1 MYKYQYN
8 ILTQVNKASILVVDV
23 SFAVLERF
31 LFAIVNTRST
41 GTQYIL
47 DALARLM
54 QYVAYLIHATKL
66 DDAYCSVLATASLN
80 DF

>member
-1 MYKYQYN
+1 M
-8 ILTQVNKASILVVDV
+8 LTQVNSESILVTAVV
-23 SFAVLERF
+23 SAVLERF

-47 DALARLM
+47 DALARLI
-54 QYVAYLIHATKL
+54 QYVAYLTYATKL
-66 DDAYCSVLATASLN
+66 DDVYCSVLATASLN